1 MSASCLRSQIQSLKR
16 KLEGWNERAKDFTL
30 SEASATQD
38 HENNVAKLIPKSLS
52 GGSRVSSSLG
62 PTGRPVVFGWKT
74 MLQIWTISTYELMH
88 VFTAVSEIR
97 GGLKLSSM
105 FAGKGSHSSFSLLF
119 FQPVVWHR
127 IGLCVKKIHA
137 FKMHQVRKW
146 QQMERHELDH
156 SWITFHCK
164 AAHCLFVCI
173 HSRVQIVICHGNSQ
187 QWQRQSGGTSTFTQH
202 GWYLTPLSQS
212 YPLSPRGMIM
222 VAMSSLGCW
231 ASVRDGVVGFHFH
244 LATFYE
250 AKVGTNEHC
259 WSVCSSSGA
268 HKVTLFIDP
277 ALNSAPIC
285 GNCSL
290 SLLNKCC

>member
-1 MSASCLRSQIQSLKR
+1 MKLNVCRKR
-16 KLEGWNERAKDFTL
+16 KSLELFPPLFPACRLTSYWPVGEKDTCIKN
-30 SEASATQD
+30 APRQK
-38 HENNVAKLIPKSLS
+38 VAAD
-52 GGSRVSSSLG
+52 GGTWEKDS
-62 PTGRPVVFGWKT
+62 
-74 MLQIWTISTYELMH
+74 
-88 VFTAVSEIR
+88 
-97 GGLKLSSM
+97 
-105 FAGKGSHSSFSLLF
+105 
-119 FQPVVWHR
+119 
-127 IGLCVKKIHA
+127 
-137 FKMHQVRKW
+137 
-146 QQMERHELDH
+146 H
-156 SWITFHCK
+156 SWITFHRK

-222 VAMSSLGCW
+222 VAVSSLGCW

-244 LATFYE
+244 LATFYK